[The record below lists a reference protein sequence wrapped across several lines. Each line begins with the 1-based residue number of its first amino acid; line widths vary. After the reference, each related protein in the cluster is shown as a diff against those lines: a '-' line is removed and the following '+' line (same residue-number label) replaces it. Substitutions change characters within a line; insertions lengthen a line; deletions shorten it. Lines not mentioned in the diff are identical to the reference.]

1 MKNTRDRQLPKDL
14 SYAQSKRL
22 ARDEDP
28 AVRQAVASHPGVKP
42 EVLYY
47 LAEDTDPG
55 VRRRVAGNDR
65 TPRQADL
72 LLARDEQPDVR
83 IDLARKIARLIPDM
97 TPDDRDAVY
106 RAAVSVLEVLC
117 EDQLV
122 RVRQMIA
129 ETIKTL
135 PTAPHHIVKRLAQ
148 DREPRVASPVLAV
161 SPVLSEEDLLEIIG
175 TEPVQQAL
183 EAIARRDRLSAEVSG
198 AIVDTGERS
207 AIASLLANHSAQIR
221 EETLDTIAGQATGV
235 PAWHAPLVR
244 RPALSARVANRIAGF
259 VARTLLV
266 ELSERQDLAPDVLAA
281 IEETVTR
288 RLEEPEES
296 DDPAFEPDR
305 AGADKVGEKVRAM
318 QQDGTLDAAAIEQ
331 ALDQDDKPFV
341 MRALAALAD
350 QEADVAA
357 KIIAN
362 RSSKG
367 MLALTWKAGLSAH
380 LATQLQ
386 ARLAGLKPAEILYPT
401 DDGGYPMP
409 DDGLEWQLEFF
420 RDL

>member
-1 MKNTRDRQLPKDL
+1 MKPAGDRQLPTDL

-28 AVRQAVASHPGVKP
+28 AVRQAVASHPGVRP

-47 LAEDTDPG
+47 LAEDTDTD

-72 LLARDEQPDVR
+72 ILARDQQPDVR

-97 TPDDRDAVY
+97 TPDDQDAVY

-129 ETIKTL
+129 EAIKAL
-135 PTAPHHIVKRLAQ
+135 PTAPHHVVKRLAQ
-148 DREPRVASPVLAV
+148 DREPQVASPVLAV
-161 SPVLSEEDLLEIIG
+161 SPVLNDEDLLEIIG

-183 EAIARRDRLSAEVSG
+183 EAIARRDRVSAEVSG
-198 AIVDTGERS
+198 AIVDTGERA

-221 EETLDTIAGQATGV
+221 EETLDYVAGQAAGV

-244 RPALSARVANRIAGF
+244 RPSLSARVANRIAGF
-259 VARTLLV
+259 VARNLLV
-266 ELSERQDLAPDVLAA
+266 ELSERQDLAPDVLSA
-281 IEETVTR
+281 IEETVER
-288 RLEEPEES
+288 RLEDPEAS
-296 DDPAFEPDR
+296 DDAAFEPEW
-305 AGADKVGEKVRAM
+305 AGADKVGEKVRTM
-318 QQDGTLDAAAIEQ
+318 QEEGSLDATAIEQ
-331 ALDQDDKPFV
+331 ALDENDKPFV

-367 MLALTWKAGLSAH
+367 MLALAWKAGLSAH
-380 LATQLQ
+380 LAAQLQ
-386 ARLAGLKPAEILYPT
+386 SRLAGLQPAEIMYPT
-401 DDGGYPMP
+401 DDGSYPMP

>member
-1 MKNTRDRQLPKDL
+1 MKHADLRPLPKDL

-47 LAEDTDPG
+47 LAEDTDPS
-55 VRRRVAGNDR
+55 VRRRVAGNNR

-72 LLARDEQPDVR
+72 ILARDEQPDVR
-83 IDLARKIARLIPDM
+83 IDLARKIARLIPDL
-97 TPDDRDAVY
+97 TPDDHDAVY
-106 RAAVSVLEVLC
+106 RAAVSVLEILC
-117 EDQLV
+117 EDQLT

-129 ETIKTL
+129 DAVKTL
-135 PTAPHHIVKRLAQ
+135 PTAPHHVVMRLAQ
-148 DREPRVASPVLAV
+148 DPEPNVSSPVLAV
-161 SPVLSEEDLLEIIG
+161 SPVLSDEDLLEIIG

-207 AIASLLANHSAQIR
+207 AIASLLANNSAQIR
-221 EETLDTIAGQATGV
+221 EETLDLVAGQAADIQ
-235 PAWHAPLVR
+235 AWHAPLVR

-266 ELSERQDLAPDVLAA
+266 ELSERQDLAPEVLAA

-288 RLEEPEES
+288 RLEDPEAA
-296 DDPAFEPDR
+296 DDEAFEPDW
-305 AGADKVGEKVRAM
+305 AGADKVGEKVRTM

-331 ALDQDDKPFV
+331 ALDRDDKPFV
-341 MRALAALAD
+341 MRALATLAG

-367 MLALTWKAGLSAH
+367 MLALAWKAGLSAH
-380 LATQLQ
+380 FAAQLQ
-386 ARLAGLKPAEILYPT
+386 ARLVGLQPAEILYPD
-401 DDGGYPMP
+401 DDGAYPMP